1 MGLLSLL
8 GSKQLSVTVLKGKVE
23 NKREKSACYNFV
35 LGKHA
40 LSPDDDVGVIATLL
54 NKPGDLTK

>member
-8 GSKQLSVTVLKGKVE
+8 GSKQLSVTVLKGKTE
-23 NKREKSACYNFV
+23 SKSNWYSFV
-35 LGKHA
+35 LGKHV